1 MHELGLV
8 FYVIDNVEKLAKEN
22 HVKSVKK
29 VTLEVGEVSTV
40 VPSYFRDCFT
50 WAIKKSE
57 YMKNCELNLVI
68 IQGIS
73 YCRDCK
79 ETYPTVKYG
88 KECPHCHSDNTYLV
102 TGSDVMIKNVEV
114 EE

>member
-57 YMKNCELNLVI
+57 YRKNCELDLVI
-68 IQGIS
+68 IQGTS

-88 KECPHCHSDNTYLV
+88 KECPHCHSDTTYLV